1 MNLCKKLL
9 VININKN
16 WNFFSK
22 GFSADTNF
30 HGLNTFVISSKIK
43 TQSTAKKGTRLY
55 FYFIPPFGK
64 TRASINITRTHKKCR
79 VVLIFDRSVAMY
91 RIFYVKIVWFK

>member
-1 MNLCKKLL
+1 MNLRKELL

-16 WNFFSK
+16 RDFFGKS
-22 GFSADTNF
+22 FSTDTNF
-30 HGLNTFVISSKIK
+30 HGLNTFVIPSEIK
-43 TQSTAKKGTRLY
+43 TQSTAKKSTRFY